1 MTLQA
6 ELYREEPVHDR
17 TLSPQEE
24 PMTLSRDVDLVHS
37 ITRLY
42 ATAGDVDPS
51 AVSVTAADGRVTLSG
66 EVATHAERLA
76 AARRAASVAG
86 VVHVDNLLRVRD
98 LDIPS
103 SMLTD
108 AEITEGVAR
117 AVRDSTVRVDDLQV
131 DTHQHVVTVRGRVT
145 STRDQSALRHA
156 VQHVPG
162 VHFVRDLIDVE
173 APAEPSAVEELQP
186 AECFRLLAGSALG
199 RLAVEDESG
208 VDVFPV
214 NYLVHENSIY
224 FRSGPGTKLIR
235 LTGAPHVAFEV
246 DGEEHGLT
254 WSVVV
259 KGVAH
264 RLDSDEEIRASG
276 IDEGLT
282 AHPSEKLNYI
292 RIRPQQVSGRRFRTA
307 RSGST

>member
-1 MTLQA
+1 MTLG
-6 ELYREEPVHDR
+6 
-17 TLSPQEE
+17 
-24 PMTLSRDVDLVHS
+24 RDVDLVHS

-42 ATAGDVDPS
+42 TTTGDVDPA
-51 AVSVTAADGRVTLSG
+51 AVSVTAAEGRVTLSG

-86 VVHVDNLLRVRD
+86 VVHVDNLLRVRE

-103 SMLTD
+103 SLLTD
-108 AEITEGVAR
+108 TEITEGVAR

-131 DTHQHVVTVRGRVT
+131 DTRQHVVTVRGTVA
-145 STRDQSALRHA
+145 SARDKSALRHA

-162 VHFVRDLIDVE
+162 VHFVRDQIDVGATE
-173 APAEPSAVEELQP
+173 APSGVEELEP
-186 AECFRLLAGSALG
+186 AECFRLLAGSTLG
-199 RLAVEDESG
+199 RLAVDGESG

-224 FRSGPGTKLIR
+224 FRSGPGTKMIR

-246 DGEEHGLT
+246 DGQEHDLT

-276 IDEGLT
+276 IAEGHST
-282 AHPSEKLNYI
+282 HPSEKLNYI
-292 RIRPQQVSGRRFRTA
+292 RVRPQQVSGRRFRTA
-307 RSGST
+307 RSGTT

>member
-1 MTLQA
+1 MTLPRPA
-6 ELYREEPVHDR
+6 GG
-17 TLSPQEE
+17 SPRASSSADSGSSSG
-24 PMTLSRDVDLVHS
+24 LGRDVDLVHS
-37 ITRLY
+37 ITHVY
-42 ATAGDVDPS
+42 ATTGDVDPA
-51 AVSVTAADGRVTLSG
+51 AVSVTVADGRVTLSG

-76 AARRAASVAG
+76 AARGAASVAG

-98 LDIPS
+98 LDIPRS
-103 SMLTD
+103 FLTD
-108 AEITEGVAR
+108 GEITEGVAQTIL
-117 AVRDSTVRVDDLQV
+117 DSTVRVDCLQI
-131 DTHQHVVTVRGRVT
+131 DTRQHVVTVRGRVT
-145 STRDQSALRHA
+145 STRDKSALRHA

-162 VHFVRDLIDVE
+162 VHFVRDLIEVE
-173 APAEPSAVEELQP
+173 APEVPSPVEELEP
-186 AECFRLLAGSALG
+186 AQCFHLLAGSSLG

-246 DGEEHGLT
+246 DGQEHDLT

-276 IDEGLT
+276 IGEGRS

-292 RIRPQQVSGRRFRTA
+292 RVRPQQISGRRFRT
-307 RSGST
+307 S